1 MKQSTAHLI
10 QTSRQSRPPASLKLP
25 AGPKMRIAGGLGIPE
40 KTHAGTLDE
49 PPGSSVPVHRHST
62 TTIMPQNSAR
72 CRGGSYYAW
81 IWELP
86 KSSPK
91 HIAAKKSTVEPAP
104 KTFLF
109 RATTQNPRPNR
120 QDTSQPPHWETL
132 APPRIL

>member
-40 KTHAGTLDE
+40 KTHAGSLDE

-72 CRGGSYYAW
+72 CRGGSYCAW

-86 KSSPK
+86 HHLTCEQVSARRSEERRVKECRSRCS
-91 HIAAKKSTVEPAP
+91 
-104 KTFLF
+104 L
-109 RATTQNPRPNR
+109 TQ
-120 QDTSQPPHWETL
+120 
-132 APPRIL
+132 